1 MSFNVWITITDGWMV
16 NQSHLLHLL
25 LELSEVEVF
34 VLRLAGLRLA
44 ELAEELEV
52 FLAFIAGLEDG
63 KVLQCLVYKARIES

>member
-1 MSFNVWITITDGWMV
+1 
-16 NQSHLLHLL
+16 LL